1 MAERTKS
8 WLSPK
13 RRRTTGNLKTLGG
26 SKALAQEEGAAR
38 PTTPTRMDRPISERP
53 TSPRPLSPPSVPSS
67 NGSVREGEGNLFY
80 AYARKVCHRGPTL
93 LKPWLITPLQGDDL
107 SSRYLLT
114 FASASV
120 ANEWYSLIKSHFP
133 STTRPG
139 PQLFSFKTD
148 DLLPKAWRHPA
159 FEHLQ
164 SKWMYIS
171 FSETSSESIGGAAQG
186 IIPVQDVHGNMLG
199 GAASPSSSPEIGK
212 ARKEVRDMNEGVGRL
227 EEHFEKM
234 MEAVERN
241 TEGVR
246 KLAEER
252 QEYREDGHG
261 RGSVDKSELSGH
273 IARMADVL
281 ERNTE
286 YIDTM
291 SKRKNEQDERL
302 IRALESVNSRQVE
315 DHSDISKLVSHL
327 NRIHDMMEH
336 SEQQRRDSVRPV
348 DDNPPGIDFSPLT
361 ERMEQMQAA
370 LEQNSS
376 FMRQL
381 LERDT
386 AGKAKPEKLV
396 DFRPLTAKLDML
408 QDTTKENARFLEQMV
423 DAQNAAR
430 EATVSSTEQMKELV
444 EAQKHTPSRAGG
456 SEEFDLTPLTERLN
470 RIHASLEK
478 PNSPASPGSGD
489 PRFVLNAL
497 TSHLSKIQAVTEQ
510 NANAIKT
517 ISVSNTASNDALQHN
532 LEALRKQSARTD
544 SKQLRLDERRGI
556 DMETVDKRLE
566 ATNSQVRELMAGH
579 REMTKVMRELAEAI
593 TAQNKGSCDH
603 VVIPPPRKVGRKIV
617 GFVYDG
623 KEGTI

>member
-13 RRRTTGNLKTLGG
+13 RRRTTGNLKTLGSG
-26 SKALAQEEGAAR
+26 KAGAQEGGAAR
-38 PTTPTRMDRPISERP
+38 PAIPTAMDSSIFERP
-53 TSPRPLSPPSVPSS
+53 TSLLSQPSVPSS
-67 NGSVREGEGNLFY
+67 NGSGRDGGGNLFY
-80 AYARKVCHRGPTL
+80 AYARKVRQPRCLAATS
-93 LKPWLITPLQGDDL
+93 WLIIPTQGDDL
-107 SSRYLLT
+107 TSRYLLT

-120 ANEWYSLIKSHFP
+120 ANEWYSLVQSHFP

-139 PQLFSFKTD
+139 SQLFSFKTD
-148 DLLPKAWRHPA
+148 DMLPKAWRHPA

-171 FSETSSESIGGAAQG
+171 FSDTTSEGIGGAAQG
-186 IIPVQDVHGNMLG
+186 IIPVQDVHGNLLG

-212 ARKEVRDMNEGVGRL
+212 ARKEVRDMKEGVGRL

-246 KLAEER
+246 KLVEER
-252 QEYREDGHG
+252 EENREDGHG
-261 RGSVDKSELSGH
+261 RSVDKSELSGH

-291 SKRKNEQDERL
+291 SKRRNEQEERL
-302 IRALESVNSRQVE
+302 IQALERLDSRPS
-315 DHSDISKLVSHL
+315 DDRLDISKLASHL
-327 NRIHDMMEH
+327 SRIQEMMEQ
-336 SEQQRRDSVRPV
+336 SEQQRRDSARTV
-348 DDNPPGIDFSPLT
+348 DDRPPDMDFS
-361 ERMEQMQAA
+361 
-370 LEQNSS
+370 
-376 FMRQL
+376 
-381 LERDT
+381 
-386 AGKAKPEKLV
+386 
-396 DFRPLTAKLDML
+396 
-408 QDTTKENARFLEQMV
+408 
-423 DAQNAAR
+423 
-430 EATVSSTEQMKELV
+430 
-444 EAQKHTPSRAGG
+444 
-456 SEEFDLTPLTERLN
+456 PLTERLN
-470 RIHASLEK
+470 RIHASLERA
-478 PNSPASPGSGD
+478 NSPASPGSGD

-517 ISVSNTASNDALQHN
+517 LSASITTSNEALQHN

-556 DMETVDKRLE
+556 DMEAVDKRLE

-617 GFVYDG
+617 GFVYDE
-623 KEGTI
+623 KEGAI